1 MILEVPVRKPDPMR
15 ARREGAD
22 FQSSSGACGPHRFII
37 DIDARAARGSLNQ
50 QDRWTSRLRRRSG
63 LRLPGRRSGRLW
75 RKLANYLQELI
86 IAASLTDLVFRS
98 SVQFK

>member
-1 MILEVPVRKPDPMR
+1 MILEAPERKPDPMR

-22 FQSSSGACGPHRFII
+22 FQAPFGACGPHRFII
-37 DIDARAARGSLNQ
+37 DVDVRVARSGLNQ
-50 QDRWTSRLRRRSG
+50 QNRRTSG
-63 LRLPGRRSGRLW
+63 LRLTSRRSGGLW